1 MIKTSYV
8 IAGGIA
14 VAAIAW
20 VLSGQLSAE
29 KPAPAATAQG
39 ASAAETP
46 LPRVRVRQQTAE
58 PRVVEVILRGQTVA
72 NRQAALRAETRGK
85 VVEVLAEKG
94 AAVKAG
100 DVIARLA
107 DDDRE
112 ARLSMAKALLDQ
124 RQIEYDNAER
134 LSKKGYRPETDV
146 AETRAKLEEAKAAVA
161 SMEID
166 IGYTTIRAPFE
177 GVVEARPVEIGD
189 FVNVG
194 DAIATIV
201 DLDPVLVVGQAAER
215 DIGKI
220 KVGMPG
226 SARLITNATV
236 GGKIRFV
243 ASTADP
249 QTRTFRIELEVP
261 NPQRSIVQGVSSE
274 LHLPVAD
281 LPAHRVSPA
290 ILTLAENGDVGVKI
304 IGDGNVVEFHPVTI
318 VADGPDGVWLAGL
331 PPTATFI
338 TVGQDFVTA
347 GQKVEPVPETTA
359 APPSS

>member
-8 IAGGIA
+8 IACGIA
-14 VAAIAW
+14 VAAVAW
-20 VLSGQLSAE
+20 VLSGQLLNDDPVTTA
-29 KPAPAATAQG
+29 AATAQ
-39 ASAAETP
+39 ADPAPATP

-58 PRVVEVILRGQTVA
+58 PRVIEIILRGQTMA
-72 NRQAALRAETRGK
+72 NRQAALRAQTRGQ

-94 AAVKAG
+94 AAVHAG

-107 DDDRE
+107 DDDRQ

-124 RQIEYDNAER
+124 RQVEYDNAQK

-146 AETRAKLEEAKAAVA
+146 AETRAKLEEAKASVT

-177 GVVEARPVEIGD
+177 GVVEARPIEIGD
-189 FVNVG
+189 FVDIG

-215 DIGKI
+215 DVGKI
-220 KVGMPG
+220 KLGMPG
-226 SARLITNATV
+226 SARLLSSETV
-236 GGKIRFV
+236 NGKVRFV

-249 QTRTFRIELEVP
+249 QTRTFRVELEVA

-281 LPAHRVSPA
+281 SAAHRVSPA
-290 ILTLAENGDVGVKI
+290 ILTLAENGDVGVKTV
-304 IGDGNVVEFHPVTI
+304 GPGNVVEFHPVTI
-318 VADGPDGVWLAGL
+318 IADGPDGVWLAGL
-331 PPTATFI
+331 PPTVTFI
-338 TVGQDFVTA
+338 TVGQDFVIP
-347 GQKVEPVPETTA
+347 GQKVEPVPEGDQ
-359 APPSS
+359 PQS